1 MGKIKNR
8 LDKNKHL
15 QEVIT
20 LYKKFKSSEEVAK
33 VLSEKYGI
41 PYNSTLGRKIRKWV
55 SKEGLTTNNA
65 KIEDSEVF
73 KNAQT
78 RQHCNDAKYYIVT
91 SAQNASE
98 IHKPFWKN
106 IVAYAKHIGAEIE
119 VIPIRYK
126 NPTSNFKDLPHDWW
140 DEALTPYLIAS
151 RYKIHKYL
159 TVAGDLKTQ
168 PTAAMPLSGIEG
180 LTGES
185 SCIIG
190 HPRQHFVTVPTL
202 EGSKAKFLASTGSVT
217 LENYTD
223 SKAGKKGEFHHVF
236 GFIIVEKFNDEEFN
250 IRQVSADK
258 DGAFYDLDFRVD
270 NEQVTVESDAVDAVV
285 LGDLHYGEAT
295 DNMALDTSFKMLKRF
310 NPKHVLLHDLLDSSS
325 ISHHERKDPFKSL
338 QRELDGTWCMDCEIE
353 RCVDFVGELLEYNPV
368 IVRSNHDEFVDR
380 WLVDIDWRKEKN
392 KYSYLKYGKLR
403 ADGMLPKGILGYNIK
418 ERFDDKV
425 VVLTDNDSFKV
436 NGVELAVHGHLGAG
450 GSRGSYTQFKRLNT
464 KLVTGHT
471 HSPLKIDNL
480 TTTGTLTKL
489 RLEYN
494 RGLSAWYHANVIVH
508 KNGKTQI
515 ILIHGDKYSTILN
528 SNNNIK

>member
-1 MGKIKNR
+1 MSKKKVK
-8 LDKNKHL
+8 LDKETHL
-15 QEVIT
+15 QEVRE
-20 LYKKFKSSEEVAK
+20 LYKKLQSSEEVAQA
-33 VLSEKYGI
+33 LSKKYKI
-41 PYNSTLGRKIRKWV
+41 PYNSSLGRKIRSWM
-55 SKEGLTTNNA
+55 SKEGLTINSS

-73 KNAQT
+73 KNAQAK
-78 RQHCNDAKYYIVT
+78 QHYSDAKYYIVT
-91 SAQNASE
+91 SAQNASK
-98 IHKPFWKN
+98 INRSFWDN
-106 IVAYAKHIGAEIE
+106 ILAYAKEINAEIE

-126 NPTSNFKDLPHDWW
+126 NPTSKFKDLPNDWW

-159 TVAGDLKTQ
+159 TVVGDLKTQ

-190 HPRQHFVTVPTL
+190 HPRQHFMTVPTL

-236 GFIIVEKFNDEEFN
+236 GFIVVEKFNDEEFN

-258 DGAFYDLDFRVD
+258 DGSFYDLDFHVQ
-270 NEQVTVESDAVDAVV
+270 EGKVTVQKDAVDAVV

-295 DNMALDTSFKMLKRF
+295 DNVALDTSFKMLERF
-310 NPKHVLLHDLLDSSS
+310 KPKHVVLHDLLDSSS

-338 QRELDGTWCMDCEIE
+338 QRELDGSWCMDCEIAN
-353 RCVDFVGELLEYNPV
+353 CVEFLGSLIEYNPV
-368 IVRSNHDEFVDR
+368 VVRSNHDEFVDR
-380 WLVDIDWRKEKN
+380 WLVDVDWRKEKN
-392 KYSYLKYGKLR
+392 KYSYLKYGILR
-403 ADGMLPKGILGYNIK
+403 ADGKLPKGILGYNIQEK
-418 ERFDDKV
+418 FNDKV

-436 NGVELAVHGHLGAG
+436 NDVELAVHGHLGAG

-494 RGLSAWYHANVIVH
+494 RGLSAWYHANVLVH

-515 ILIHGDKYSTILN
+515 ILIHGDKYSTIR
-528 SNNNIK
+528 SNNK

>member
-1 MGKIKNR
+1 MSKKKVK
-8 LDKNKHL
+8 LDKETHL
-15 QEVIT
+15 QEVRE
-20 LYKKFKSSEEVAK
+20 LYKKLQSSEEVAQA
-33 VLSEKYGI
+33 LSKKYKI
-41 PYNSTLGRKIRKWV
+41 PYNSSLGRKIRSWM
-55 SKEGLTTNNA
+55 SKEGLTINSS

-73 KNAQT
+73 KNAQEK
-78 RQHCNDAKYYIVT
+78 QHYGDVKYYIVT
-91 SAQNASE
+91 SAQNASK
-98 IHKPFWKN
+98 INRSFWDN
-106 IVAYAKHIGAEIE
+106 ILAYAKEINAEIE

-126 NPTSNFKDLPHDWW
+126 NPTSNFKDLPNDWW

-159 TVAGDLKTQ
+159 TVAGDLKMQ

-190 HPRQHFVTVPTL
+190 HPRQHFMTVPTL

-236 GFIIVEKFNDEEFN
+236 GFIVVEKFNDDEFN

-258 DGAFYDLDFRVD
+258 DGSFYDLDFHVQ
-270 NEQVTVESDAVDAVV
+270 EGKVTVQKDAVDAVV

-295 DNMALDTSFKMLKRF
+295 DNVALDTSFKMLERF
-310 NPKHVLLHDLLDSSS
+310 KPKHVVLHDLLDSSS

-338 QRELDGTWCMDCEIE
+338 QRELDGSWCMDCEITK
-353 RCVDFVGELLEYNPV
+353 CVDFVGELLEYNPV

-380 WLVDIDWRKEKN
+380 WLVDVDWRKEKN
-392 KYSYLKYGKLR
+392 KYSYLKYGILR
-403 ADGMLPKGILGYNIK
+403 ADGKLPKGILGYNIQD
-418 ERFDDKV
+418 RFNDKV

-436 NGVELAVHGHLGAG
+436 NDVELAVHGHLGAG

-471 HSPLKIDNL
+471 HSPLKVDNL

-494 RGLSAWYHANVIVH
+494 RGLSAWYHANVLVH

-515 ILIHGDKYSTILN
+515 ILIHGDKYSTIV
-528 SNNNIK
+528 NNK